1 MTEYDPSPEAIEEY
15 YSSRSRTAAWIH
27 RLEVESL
34 RAPSECPTRIDDV
47 LLPSRPPS
55 EAGSS
60 RSVPPKMLLRFNDG
74 RPDEPIPVSGHA
86 SVRRISRRPHE
97 HTEDTVSRPRTLP
110 HPPSHHSRPS
120 IPDAFDA
127 AWDGS
132 PSHSRHRK
140 RSDKSARDRTDGS
153 RTPREDHSM
162 HTAPRHSRSKSLP
175 QDKELRDATRSAG
188 RAGSSSSRALHPPPT
203 PPMPIPPSRPS
214 SHGHRSVVPNTQLAI
229 VPASPWHPPSVR
241 VASSSRHQRSSHSPP
256 AIVYA
261 PSHHSQ
267 ANYSPPAIYSHPP
280 SHSPRQT
287 ALSRSSPEYGMPTS
301 HPPTTSPPMSEQG
314 RRAKR
319 PRKREGNPPTRPRQQ
334 RSHSVPLNPER
345 ERSRRPPRSPSRSSQ
360 TPSAHS
366 GSTYYVIPNAG
377 QKVHVINP
385 DASTTIYTATST
397 TQRSPT
403 SPRSLKSLKMSFFQ
417 RLISMSPK
425 FSSRSGESKVSAR
438 SSTSTARRL
447 TNRLLRRHSLSGGSQ
462 ASS

>member
-15 YSSRSRTAAWIH
+15 YNSRSRTAAWIH

-34 RAPSECPTRIDDV
+34 RAPSECPTRVDDA

-74 RPDEPIPVSGHA
+74 RPDVPIPVSGH
-86 SVRRISRRPHE
+86 SSMKRISHRHHDR
-97 HTEDTVSRPRTLP
+97 TESMSRPRTLP

-120 IPDAFDA
+120 LPDAFDA
-127 AWDGS
+127 AWEGS
-132 PSHSRHRK
+132 QPHSRHRK
-140 RSDKSARDRTDGS
+140 RSDKSAKDKTDGS
-153 RTPREDHSM
+153 RTPRDEHSV
-162 HTAPRHSRSKSLP
+162 HTAPKHSRSKSLP
-175 QDKELRDATRSAG
+175 QDKELRAANRSSG
-188 RAGSSSSRALHPPPT
+188 HAGSSSSRAHHPPPT

-214 SHGHRSVVPNTQLAI
+214 SHGHRSVVPNMQLAM
-229 VPASPWHPPSVR
+229 VPASPWHQPSVR
-241 VASSSRHQRSSHSPP
+241 APSSSRHQQQRTSHSPP

-267 ANYSPPAIYSHPP
+267 ANYSPPAMYPHPP
-280 SHSPRQT
+280 ARSPRHT
-287 ALSRSSPEYGMPTS
+287 MVSRSSPERGMPAS
-301 HPPTTSPPMSEQG
+301 YPPTSSPPLSDQS
-314 RRAKR
+314 RRPKR
-319 PRKREGNPPTRPRQQ
+319 PRKREGDPPKRTRQQ
-334 RSHSVPLNPER
+334 RSHSVPLNGEKP
-345 ERSRRPPRSPSRSSQ
+345 RRAPRSPSRSSR
-360 TPSAHS
+360 TPSEHS

-417 RLISMSPK
+417 RLINMSPK
-425 FSSRSGESKVSAR
+425 FQSRSGDSKASAK
-438 SSTSTARRL
+438 SSSTARKL
-447 TNRLLRRHSLSGGSQ
+447 TNKLLRRHSLSGGSQ